1 MISYGYVDD
10 IRYAASY
17 IGCAGRS
24 RSRRQIENDLMRKG
38 ISAED
43 IRQAWSQ
50 YVGEDSIAEE
60 EAIRRLLEKK
70 RFDRQNATYQECR
83 KMVGFLYRRGF
94 ELDRIYRVIG
104 QDGECY

>member
-1 MISYGYVDD
+1 MLL
-10 IRYAASY
+10 R
-17 IGCAGRS
+17 
-24 RSRRQIENDLMRKG
+24 
-38 ISAED
+38 SAED
-43 IRQAWSQ
+43 IRQAWAQ
-50 YVGEDSIAEE
+50 CVEEDSIAEEE

-70 RFDRQNATYQECR
+70 HFDRQNATYQECR